1 MKVPFRSILFALVVS
16 AAACGGGR
24 ETPTSSETPLMPHL
38 PTATSDASVQAQTPA
53 PVAVEIAVPTKYED
67 ALALGRELI
76 GKGELK
82 TAKQMLE
89 AAIKLDKKKAE
100 PHIEMARLY
109 IATNEKGLAIASA
122 KKAIKLAPLS
132 SQAWNTKGRAELNAH
147 NYDNAIEAFSKAVEI
162 NADNTYA
169 WNNLGYTELLL
180 KKYEDAA
187 EHLLEATSKKD
198 AAGFMFNNLGTAL
211 EHLDR
216 LDEARTAYESGG
228 KRGSKEAVA
237 SRKRLEGVTS
247 VAIVEK
253 QDAGSGSKVKEYELT
268 DEGSSEPSD
277 DVKPD
282 ATTDTKL
289 DEATT
294 DAKPDEATTDAK
306 RDTATTDIDDSTE
319 MPDD

>member
-1 MKVPFRSILFALVVS
+1 MPSH
-16 AAACGGGR
+16 AAVQAPV
-24 ETPTSSETPLMPHL
+24 ETPK
-38 PTATSDASVQAQTPA
+38 
-53 PVAVEIAVPTKYED
+53 PVVELAVPTKYDD

-76 GKGELK
+76 GKGDFK

-89 AAIKLDKKKAE
+89 AAIKLDKKKPE
-100 PHIEMARLY
+100 PHIEMARIY

-132 SQAWNTKGRAELNAH
+132 SQAWNTKGRAELGAH

-198 AAGFMFNNLGTAL
+198 ATGFMFNNLGTAL

-247 VAIVEK
+247 VAIVEQHVETK
-253 QDAGSGSKVKEYELT
+253 DAGSGSQVKEYELT
-268 DEGSSEPSD
+268 DEGEPSD
-277 DVKPD
+277 DTTTEAKPAD
-282 ATTDTKL
+282 ATTEAKPAD
-289 DEATT
+289 ATT
-294 DAKPDEATTDAK
+294 EAKPADATDV
-306 RDTATTDIDDSTE
+306 DDSTA